1 MNGLHA
7 VVYLESFVA
16 IQSTEDRQLHCS
28 TLYVQL
34 NAFIEAHYTRFCIA
48 TIVHV
53 FTMETLCILDIW
65 NDSDNTF
72 A

>member
-1 MNGLHA
+1 MNGVHA

-34 NAFIEAHYTRFCIA
+34 NAFIEATILVFVIA

-53 FTMETLCILDIW
+53 
-65 NDSDNTF
+65 
-72 A
+72 

>member
-7 VVYLESFVA
+7 VVYFDNFVA

-28 TLYVQL
+28 TLYVQI
-34 NAFIEAHYTRFCIA
+34 NAFIEAHSTRFMY
-48 TIVHV
+48 V
-53 FTMETLCILDIW
+53 W